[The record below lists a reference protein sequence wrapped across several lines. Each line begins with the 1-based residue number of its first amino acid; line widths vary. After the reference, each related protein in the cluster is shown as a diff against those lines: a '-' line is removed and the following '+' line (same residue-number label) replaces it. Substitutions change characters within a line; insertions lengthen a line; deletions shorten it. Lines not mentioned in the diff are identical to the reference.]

1 MTKKVFELA
10 NEVGMGAV
18 DLVEKLRSIGLN
30 VRNHMVAL
38 TAEELVRAEKELGLN
53 KSADASDNLPK
64 KVVRKKVAPAA
75 TSAVSTPASATSA
88 AAGVVKKV
96 VRKTTQ
102 VDAEIKSETA
112 QISDSAPS
120 TADETKIVAAEVVAE
135 PFVQTSAIE
144 NATSETA
151 VTEDAKRSKV
161 VTIKK
166 KDQVPR
172 RKDRLEVISAPEQKV
187 ATTETRDEVGTD
199 KKPLYREKMHTFT
212 PVFVPTAPAEED
224 DEAKSVRRKAAEA
237 AGEVFV
243 EDSDEVDADGKSKK
257 RLGNLAAIVNK
268 KGVAAKSKDITML
281 RAEEELKFA
290 TGIVGRAIYTPAMK
304 KKVYSGPSQRTI
316 ITEVKD
322 SKRVIN
328 IQAGVLAKD
337 LAQKLSMKFETFA
350 NECLKLNLLINE
362 EDYLGVILAGKVA
375 SIFNYRIEDRAFNE
389 DKILGS
395 SGEEDKEK
403 HPLRNPIITIMGHV
417 DHGKTTLL
425 DYIRKEKVASGEAG
439 GITQHIGAY
448 SVKVDNATLTFLDTP
463 GHAAFAQMRQRGAN
477 VTDIVVLVVAADDG
491 VMPQTKESIRFCK
504 NADVPIIVAVNK
516 MDKPG
521 ANPDGVK
528 RELMEFSLTPED
540 WGGDTQYVH
549 ISALT
554 GDGVDNLLSAIKVQ
568 AEVME
573 LRETA
578 EGPAEGIVIE
588 AKIETGRGPVSTFI
602 IQKGS
607 LKKGDAVVVGETCGR
622 ARSLMDFSGKQLES
636 AGPSTP
642 VQILGLETVCSPG
655 DQLYVVKNER
665 EAKKVVDNRIAERKA
680 LELADK
686 PKVHSLENF
695 FDDIKTEEKKVLN
708 LVVRTDVQGSF
719 EAIKTALEVLGNEE
733 VSVSVIGGGAG
744 PITDSDVMQAHNAKG
759 YIVGFNMRPVT
770 TARRLS
776 EEKGVEIKNYSIIYQ
791 LIDDITLALEG
802 MLTPEYEEKYIG
814 RAEVRDTFNIPKI
827 GVIAG
832 SAVID
837 GKIERG
843 CKIRLLRNGKIVH
856 DGSLSSLKRFK
867 DDVKEVKNG
876 YECGISLENF
886 DDIKVQDIF
895 EAYIMEEK
903 KRKLENTQTL

>member
-18 DLVEKLRSIGLN
+18 DLVEKLRLIGLN
-30 VRNHMVAL
+30 VRNHMVTL
-38 TAEELVRAEKELGLN
+38 TAEELLKAEKELGLN
-53 KSADASDNLPK
+53 KGDAASEAPVK
-64 KVVRKKVAPAA
+64 KVVRKKVTIAAA
-75 TSAVSTPASATSA
+75 TSATATTTTGPTA
-88 AAGVVKKV
+88 VGVVKKV
-96 VRKTTQ
+96 VRKSTQ
-102 VDAEIKSETA
+102 AEIEAKVETTETPSESVIQTEA
-112 QISDSAPS
+112 TQDQTVDTDKGEQAHNVEADS
-120 TADETKIVAAEVVAE
+120 VAAE
-135 PFVQTSAIE
+135 T
-144 NATSETA
+144 ATPDE
-151 VTEDAKRSKV
+151 AKRSKV

-172 RKDRLEVISAPEQKV
+172 RKDRLEIISAPEQQAKKSENV
-187 ATTETRDEVGTD
+187 AEEVGAD
-199 KKPLYREKMHTFT
+199 RKPLYKEKMHTFT
-212 PVFVPTAPAEED
+212 PVFVPPAATEEE
-224 DEAKSVRRKAAEA
+224 EAKNARRKAAEA
-237 AGEVFV
+237 AGEVFT
-243 EDSDEVDADGKSKK
+243 EDLDEVDADGKSKK

-328 IQAGVLAKD
+328 IQAGILAKD
-337 LAQKLSMKFETFA
+337 LAQKLSMKFEAFA
-350 NECLKLNLLINE
+350 NECLKLNLLVAE
-362 EDYLGVILAGKVA
+362 EDYLGVILAGKIA
-375 SIFNYRIEDRAFNE
+375 SLFNYRIEDRAFNE
-389 DKILGS
+389 EKILGTNA
-395 SGEEDKEK
+395 EVDKEK

-554 GDGVDNLLSAIKVQ
+554 GDGIDNLLSAIKVQ

-578 EGPAEGIVIE
+578 EGAAEGIVIE

-602 IQKGS
+602 IQKGT
-607 LKKGDAVVVGETCGR
+607 LKKGDAVVVGETYGR

-642 VQILGLETVCSPG
+642 VQILGLETVCTPG

-695 FDDIKTEEKKVLN
+695 FDDIKTEEKKILN

-744 PITDSDVMQAHNAKG
+744 PITDSDVMQALNAKG

-770 TARRLS
+770 TARRLA

-856 DGSLSSLKRFK
+856 DGTLSSLKRFK

>member
-18 DLVEKLRSIGLN
+18 DLVEKLRLIGLN
-30 VRNHMVAL
+30 VRNHMVTL
-38 TAEELVRAEKELGLN
+38 TAEELLKAEKELGLN
-53 KSADASDNLPK
+53 KGDSASEAPTK
-64 KVVRKKVAPAA
+64 KVVRKKVTTAAA
-75 TSAVSTPASATSA
+75 TSATPS
-88 AAGVVKKV
+88 GVVKKV

-102 VDAEIKSETA
+102 SEVEAKAEGIEAKAEPVVNADTTNDRVVESEKMEATTSADVDTAVVET
-112 QISDSAPS
+112 SAP
-120 TADETKIVAAEVVAE
+120 DE
-135 PFVQTSAIE
+135 
-144 NATSETA
+144 
-151 VTEDAKRSKV
+151 AKRSKV

-172 RKDRLEVISAPEQKV
+172 RKDRLEIISAPEQQAKKSEQT
-187 ATTETRDEVGTD
+187 AEEAGADR
-199 KKPLYREKMHTFT
+199 KPLYKEKMHTFT
-212 PVFVPTAPAEED
+212 PVFVPPALTEEE
-224 DEAKSVRRKAAEA
+224 EAKNARRKAAEA

-243 EDSDEVDADGKSKK
+243 EDDELDSDGKSKK
-257 RLGNLAAIVNK
+257 RLGSLAAIVNK

-337 LAQKLSMKFETFA
+337 LAQKLSMKFEAFA
-350 NECLKLNLLINE
+350 NECLKLNLLVAE
-362 EDYLGVILAGKVA
+362 EDYLGVILAGKIA
-375 SIFNYRIEDRAFNE
+375 ALFNYRIEDRAFNE
-389 DKILGS
+389 EKILG
-395 SGEEDKEK
+395 GNTDVDKEK
-403 HPLRNPIITIMGHV
+403 LPLRNPIITIMGHV

-504 NADVPIIVAVNK
+504 NANVPIIVAVNK

-521 ANPDGVK
+521 ANPDSIK

-554 GDGVDNLLSAIKVQ
+554 GDGIDNLLSAIKVQ

-573 LRETA
+573 LRESA

-602 IQKGS
+602 VQKGT
-607 LKKGDAVVVGETCGR
+607 LKKGDAVVVGEIAGR

-642 VQILGLETVCSPG
+642 VQILGLESVCSPG
-655 DQLYVVKNER
+655 DQMYVVKNER

-708 LVVRTDVQGSF
+708 LVIRTDVQGSF

-744 PITDSDVMQAHNAKG
+744 PITDSDVMQALNAKG

-770 TARRLS
+770 TARRLA

-843 CKIRLLRNGKIVH
+843 CKIRLLRNGKIIH
-856 DGSLSSLKRFK
+856 DGTLSSLKRFK

-876 YECGISLENF
+876 YECGISLVNF